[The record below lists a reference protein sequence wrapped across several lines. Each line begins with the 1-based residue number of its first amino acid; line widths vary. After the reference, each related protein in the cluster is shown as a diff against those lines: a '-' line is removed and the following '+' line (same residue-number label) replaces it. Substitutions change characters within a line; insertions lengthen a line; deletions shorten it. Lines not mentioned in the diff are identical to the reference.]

1 MTVVATALLL
11 LALPF
16 LLWPLLRP
24 PALPAVEEVENGEPP
39 ASRDDLLR
47 QVEEVQLDL
56 ASGRL
61 DRAEAERRI
70 AELRSSR

>member
-1 MTVVATALLL
+1 MILVATAVLL

-24 PALPAVEEVENGEPP
+24 PGPGRVTLQAADASDELNHLVEEIE
-39 ASRDDLLR
+39 
-47 QVEEVQLDL
+47 LDL

-61 DRAEAERRI
+61 DQAEAERRL
-70 AELRSSR
+70 AELREPA

>member
-1 MTVVATALLL
+1 MILVATAVLL

-24 PALPAVEEVENGEPP
+24 PAAEVSPARP
-39 ASRDDLLR
+39 ADTAGDLLR
-47 QVEEVQLDL
+47 QLEEVQLDL

-61 DRAEAERRI
+61 DPAEAERRL
-70 AELRSSR
+70 AELRSQPV

>member
-1 MTVVATALLL
+1 MILVATAALL

-24 PALPAVEEVENGEPP
+24 PELGAPAAAPADEEDE
-39 ASRDDLLR
+39 LR
-47 QVEEVQLDL
+47 RRVEEVQLDL

-61 DRAEAERRI
+61 DKAEADRRL
-70 AELRSSR
+70 AELN

>member
-1 MTVVATALLL
+1 VILVAATAVLV

-24 PALPAVEEVENGEPP
+24 PELRATAESSARSPDELLHQLEEVE
-39 ASRDDLLR
+39 
-47 QVEEVQLDL
+47 LDL

-61 DRAEAERRI
+61 DRREADRRL
-70 AELRSSR
+70 AELRSDAR

>member
-1 MTVVATALLL
+1 MFVAATAVLV

-24 PALPAVEEVENGEPP
+24 PELKAPTESSGNSADE
-39 ASRDDLLR
+39 LLH
-47 QVEEVQLDL
+47 QLEEVQLDL

-61 DRAEAERRI
+61 DRQEADRRT
-70 AELRSSR
+70 AELRSEQA

>member
-1 MTVVATALLL
+1 VILVATAALL

-24 PALPAVEEVENGEPP
+24 PEAANAAPNQVDEQDEL
-39 ASRDDLLR
+39 RR

-61 DRAEAERRI
+61 DRAEAERRL
-70 AELRSSR
+70 AELAGERG

>member
-1 MTVVATALLL
+1 VIEAATVVLL

-24 PALPAVEEVENGEPP
+24 APEPVEREAAENGREGLAHQLEEVE
-39 ASRDDLLR
+39 
-47 QVEEVQLDL
+47 LDL

-61 DRAEAERRI
+61 DRSEADRRL
-70 AELRSSR
+70 AELRSDAG

>member
-1 MTVVATALLL
+1 VIEAATVVLL

-24 PALPAVEEVENGEPP
+24 APEPVEREAAEVAREELAHQLEEVE
-39 ASRDDLLR
+39 
-47 QVEEVQLDL
+47 LDL

-61 DRAEAERRI
+61 DRSEADRRL
-70 AELRSSR
+70 AELRSDAG

>member
-1 MTVVATALLL
+1 MFITATAVLV

-24 PALPAVEEVENGEPP
+24 PELKDRAEPP
-39 ASRDDLLR
+39 TRSSDDLAR
-47 QVEEVQLDL
+47 QLEEVQLDL

-61 DRAEAERRI
+61 DRREADRRT
-70 AELRSSR
+70 AELRSEQS

>member
-1 MTVVATALLL
+1 VIQAATVVLL

-24 PALPAVEEVENGEPP
+24 APEGDEVAVPEQSREELAQQREEVE
-39 ASRDDLLR
+39 
-47 QVEEVQLDL
+47 LDL

-61 DRAEAERRI
+61 DRSEADRRL
-70 AELRSSR
+70 AELKSDAG

>member
-1 MTVVATALLL
+1 MFITATAVLV

-24 PALPAVEEVENGEPP
+24 PELKDRAEPP
-39 ASRDDLLR
+39 ASSSDDLVR
-47 QVEEVQLDL
+47 QLEEVQLDL

-61 DRAEAERRI
+61 DRREADRRT
-70 AELRSSR
+70 AELRSEQS